1 MIYKNWMSYI
11 KDDVKITK
19 LVMPGAHNAGS
30 SGMARMGCCQGGDMY
45 EQFACGVRH
54 FCIRLDTDKKGHL
67 ILKHGRIKGMRF
79 EMELANIR
87 RMLEE
92 NDSEFFIYDIREYY
106 TQKIGPFLF
115 ICHVDPKAV
124 DALVR
129 EYVFPEK
136 YAFTEF
142 DDISTVTMGDIRKS
156 GKRYLLYNYQKA
168 YEYSVTCPY
177 IFPWD
182 NRIYGLKAPNMIR
195 EAPTIFDKH
204 QTEGFFWYQTQGT
217 PNFKTEA
224 GMRSPK
230 KLDNDLRPYFKEF
243 MGLIANNPHYLES
256 ANIIEGDFMSGD
268 TMKAREILLLNILK
282 NNVWEDL
289 IDEYR
294 AGLGAY

>member
-19 LVMPGAHNAGS
+19 MVMPGAHNAGS
-30 SGMARMGCCQGGDMY
+30 SGMARMGCCQSGDMY

-54 FCIRLDTDKKGHL
+54 FCIRLDTDKKGRL
-67 ILKHGRIKGMRF
+67 ILKHGVVKGKRF
-79 EMELANIR
+79 TIELENMR
-87 RMLEE
+87 RMLAE
-92 NDSEFFIYDIREYY
+92 NDSEFFIFDIREYY
-106 TQKIGPFLF
+106 TGKFGPFYMLYKA
-115 ICHVDPKAV
+115 DAKAV

-129 EYVFPEK
+129 EYLSPEK
-136 YAFTEF
+136 YAFTDF

-156 GKRYLLYNYQKA
+156 GKRYLLYNYEKA
-168 YEYSVTCPY
+168 YDYSVACPY
-177 IFPWD
+177 IFPLD
-182 NRIYGLKAPNMIR
+182 NRNYGLKAPNMIK
-195 EAPTIFDKH
+195 EAVTLFDLH
-204 QTEGFFWYQTQGT
+204 QTEGFFWFQTQGT

-243 MGLIANNPHYLES
+243 MGIIANNPHYLES

-282 NNVWEDL
+282 NNVREDL
-289 IDEYR
+289 IEEYR
-294 AGLGAY
+294 AGLA